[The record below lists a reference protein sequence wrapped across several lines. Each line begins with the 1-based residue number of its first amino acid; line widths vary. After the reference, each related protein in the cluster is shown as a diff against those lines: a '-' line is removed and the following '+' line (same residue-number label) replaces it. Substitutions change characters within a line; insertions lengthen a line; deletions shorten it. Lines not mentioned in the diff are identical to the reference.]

1 MPEHKG
7 PDLQEDR
14 HRAKYDY
21 VRFMEQMTQGGERSG
36 DGEGGG
42 DREGDRGEQGRRVNG
57 HRHGVAR
64 EGYWAFI
71 LTRVLDFDRINK
83 KS

>member
-1 MPEHKG
+1 
-7 PDLQEDR
+7 
-14 HRAKYDY
+14 
-21 VRFMEQMTQGGERSG
+21 MTQGGERSG

-64 EGYWAFI
+64 EGY
-71 LTRVLDFDRINK
+71 
-83 KS
+83 